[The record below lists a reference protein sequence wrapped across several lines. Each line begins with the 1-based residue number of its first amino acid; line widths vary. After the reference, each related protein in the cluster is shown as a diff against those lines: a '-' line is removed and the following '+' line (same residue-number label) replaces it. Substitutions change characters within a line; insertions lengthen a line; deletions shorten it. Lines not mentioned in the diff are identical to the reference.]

1 MKLKNE
7 TIKEIQK
14 VLTTSEIKKSMTGSW
29 HLKSQTIIIN

>member
-14 VLTTSEIKKSMTGSW
+14 VLTIAGNKKLMTGSLL
-29 HLKSQTIIIN
+29 LK